1 MLRPPMHHGPQAMP
15 QHPKIPNP
23 ALDYSHSNPEFCH
36 LNFLGHMRLPLT
48 SFIQRT
54 GLRTAAEK
62 VSARRIFDAAMGGL
76 ICSVAA
82 MAASAVAQGHSW
94 KDSVPLIFTAMLLLI
109 AGLFGARAGIF
120 GTVMAALVFA
130 SFLFGPAGSIRV
142 ANEAART
149 NLGWMLLIGIAF
161 SLLFAPPTSGLRR

>member
-1 MLRPPMHHGPQAMP
+1 
-15 QHPKIPNP
+15 
-23 ALDYSHSNPEFCH
+23 
-36 LNFLGHMRLPLT
+36 MRLPLT

-54 GLRTAAEK
+54 VLRTAAEK
-62 VSARRIFDAAMGGL
+62 LSTRRMINAAMGGL
-76 ICSVAA
+76 LCGAAA
-82 MAASAVAQGHSW
+82 MAASAVAQGHPW
-94 KDSVPLIFTAMLLLI
+94 KNWVPLIFTAVLLLI

-130 SFLFGPAGSIRV
+130 SFLFGPAGGIRV